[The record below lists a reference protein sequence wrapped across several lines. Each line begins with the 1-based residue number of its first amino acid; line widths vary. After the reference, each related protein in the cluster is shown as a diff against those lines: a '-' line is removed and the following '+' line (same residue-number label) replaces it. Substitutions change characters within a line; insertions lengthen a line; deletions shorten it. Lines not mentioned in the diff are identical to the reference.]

1 MTTPPAIERLAATV
15 NDLRP
20 DWNRTRILTALT
32 DAAALRTPQQLVTD
46 AIHAALDQD
55 VKSPGA
61 IPLHHASFAGDPC
74 RQCATR
80 EATSP
85 TAPRIV
91 TCDKCGRQTEPNI
104 EHACVPVG
112 TSTKPPW
119 WEDAKKI
126 HDRYQALI
134 KSARENGDHDHARDL
149 AISRDRKL
157 AALTGFH

>member
-126 HDRYQALI
+126 HDRYAQRI
-134 KSARENGDHDHARDL
+134 KDARDL
-149 AISRDRKL
+149 QDYEQVAELQAERDREVD
-157 AALTGFH
+157 ALLGDQ